1 MGERAPRAAT
11 AGHARVARPL
21 MSMMPRDGDRLPR
34 DEDGPDR
41 RLPLSYRT
49 DNGSR
54 DSEFYLE
61 PLGNATADA
70 AIEKVPN
77 PFFDIVAQ
85 LYAVGAHEPLRQ
97 HRARVR
103 AGRGAHDDPRAA
115 RLDRHAFETATVT
128 SAERLANLMFQL
140 QMTGYMFKNAEY
152 RLSIT
157 ESLEGLPQL
166 EPASDDEDVEVPES
180 GPLPKVEGKIRV
192 QMSEGMEVRQTRA
205 RARPPA
211 APSACEPCSLVSSFR
226 LKWTRTRTW
235 RELRQEARF
244 RG

>member
-1 MGERAPRAAT
+1 MSHWFACVWALQTIFFDGPV
-11 AGHARVARPL
+11 GMVRVL
-21 MSMMPRDGDRLPR
+21 SVGDELPR

-61 PLGNATADA
+61 PLGSNATAA
-70 AIEKVPN
+70 AIEKAPN

-85 LYAVGAHEPLRQ
+85 LSPSELTSRFVSTAPEYVQGAVRTTILGLL
-97 HRARVR
+97 
-103 AGRGAHDDPRAA
+103 GSIGKY
-115 RLDRHAFETATVT
+115 AFETATIT

-166 EPASDDEDVEVPES
+166 EPASDDDDEEVPES

-192 QMSEGMEVRQTRA
+192 QMSEGMEV
-205 RARPPA
+205 
-211 APSACEPCSLVSSFR
+211 
-226 LKWTRTRTW
+226 
-235 RELRQEARF
+235 
-244 RG
+244 